1 MAERIEITKPLTQ
14 PLGSG
19 EYARSIELGEE
30 NPFGV
35 PKGRYLIASSPG
47 EVDSRAKL
55 TLGPKTTT
63 EIAAQFPAEDGSGLF
78 LVKVD
83 SHHRR
88 SRRS

>member
-14 PLGSG
+14 PLDSG
-19 EYARSIELGEE
+19 EYARLIELGEE

-35 PKGRYLIASSPG
+35 PKGRYLITSTPG
-47 EVDSRAKL
+47 EIDSRAKS

-83 SHHRR
+83 SHYRRARR
-88 SRRS
+88 S

>member
-14 PLGSG
+14 PLDSG
-19 EYARSIELGEE
+19 EYARSIEIGEE

-35 PKGRYLIASSPG
+35 PKGRYLITSKPG
-47 EVDSRAKL
+47 EVYSKAKL

-63 EIAAQFPAEDGSGLF
+63 KIAAQFPAEDGSGLF
-78 LVKVD
+78 LIKVD

-88 SRRS
+88 SKRS

>member
-14 PLGSG
+14 PLNSG
-19 EYARSIELGEE
+19 EYARSIKLDKG

-35 PKGRYLIASSPG
+35 AKGRYLITSMPG

-55 TLGPKTTT
+55 TLGPKTIT